1 MTPLPKLLVAGLLLL
16 TFRISWGK
24 DISATAI
31 LVRSFEPNAAGNI
44 LARSTKTR
52 SKISKI
58 LPTPVVAT
66 GLNHTILQRV
76 DRFQHLVDGYSE
88 IHELDPDLVRAVIYV
103 ESGGNHRAVSP
114 KGASGLMQLMPHSF
128 VDLDTEARFDP
139 EQNISS
145 GTQYLRAM
153 INRFKSVELALW
165 AYNAGPTSVDR
176 DIMPLET
183 QKYVPRVLRIRRVL
197 ESGKGQNSHGS

>member
-1 MTPLPKLLVAGLLLL
+1 MIPLSKLLVAGLLLL
-16 TFRISWGK
+16 PFRVSWGK
-24 DISATAI
+24 DISSMAI
-31 LVRSFEPNAAGNI
+31 MARSFEPNAADNI
-44 LARSTKTR
+44 LARSTKTLN
-52 SKISKI
+52 KISKP
-58 LPTPVVAT
+58 LPAPAIAL

-88 IHELDPDLVRAVIYV
+88 IYELDPDLVRAVIYV
-103 ESGGNHRAVSP
+103 ESGGNARAVSP

-128 VDLDTEARFDP
+128 ADLDAEARFDP

-153 INRFKSVELALW
+153 IDRFKSVELALW
-165 AYNAGPTSVDR
+165 AYNAGPTAVER

-183 QKYVPRVLRIRRVL
+183 QKYVPRVLRIRRFM
-197 ESGKGQNSHGS
+197 EASKGPNSHGS

>member
-1 MTPLPKLLVAGLLLL
+1 
-16 TFRISWGK
+16 
-24 DISATAI
+24 
-31 LVRSFEPNAAGNI
+31 
-44 LARSTKTR
+44 
-52 SKISKI
+52 
-58 LPTPVVAT
+58 
-66 GLNHTILQRV
+66 
-76 DRFQHLVDGYSE
+76 
-88 IHELDPDLVRAVIYV
+88 
-103 ESGGNHRAVSP
+103 
-114 KGASGLMQLMPHSF
+114 MQLMPHSF

-197 ESGKGQNSHGS
+197 ASGKGQNSHGS